1 MVLSEPKASYNK
13 KIIIKNVFFVFDLK
27 KSLKI
32 FGLRFSFNTQL
43 TPYSN
48 VWLNCKYTFDL
59 FSILKYFNFLKDS
72 MKNFELIDMTTSNLE
87 KYKCK
92 IPISLDQ
99 DEPKVKFKNFFMQ
112 KSFFRIK
119 F

>member
-1 MVLSEPKASYNK
+1 
-13 KIIIKNVFFVFDLK
+13 
-27 KSLKI
+27 
-32 FGLRFSFNTQL
+32 
-43 TPYSN
+43 
-48 VWLNCKYTFDL
+48 
-59 FSILKYFNFLKDS
+59 